1 MGRLPLRVDTRRLKA
16 DTPHPKADTR
26 HLVDISNSS
35 LVISNSLV
43 DISSSSPV
51 DISSP
56 ALTRR
61 LVDTRPPA
69 LTTRRWA
76 CHSRRESRRHLPS
89 GGSDW
94 WRA

>member
-16 DTPHPKADTR
+16 DTPHPKAGTR
-26 HLVDISNSS
+26 RLVDISNSS

-51 DISSP
+51 ISSL

-69 LTTRRWA
+69 PTTRRWA

-89 GGSDW
+89 GGSVW
-94 WRA
+94 WHA